1 MQKLFI
7 KDECTVELRDLETG
21 EIITSF
27 KSSVAPIAAHE
38 EIEGQIS
45 IEELIEDMNQLNKN

>member
-21 EIITSF
+21 EVITSF
-27 KSSVAPIAAHE
+27 KSSVAPVAAYE

>member
-21 EIITSF
+21 EVITSF
-27 KSSVAPIAAHE
+27 KSSVAPVAAYE
-38 EIEGQIS
+38 EIEG
-45 IEELIEDMNQLNKN
+45 

>member
-21 EIITSF
+21 EVITSF
-27 KSSVAPIAAHE
+27 KSFVAPIAAHK

-45 IEELIEDMNQLNKN
+45 IEELIEDHELVK